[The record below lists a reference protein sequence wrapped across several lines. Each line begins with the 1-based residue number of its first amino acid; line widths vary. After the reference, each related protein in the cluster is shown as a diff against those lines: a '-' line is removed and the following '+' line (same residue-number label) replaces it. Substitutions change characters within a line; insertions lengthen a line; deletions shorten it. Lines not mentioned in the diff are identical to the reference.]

1 MLSLTSS
8 RRACRSSRPMVSPS
22 RRNLSIRRAFW
33 RASMSPVLTT
43 TPDGG
48 WRSSPLRRFSHTLK
62 RLILGQPDMEKEASL
77 DFSQILFLGIL
88 ALFWV
93 NGWAPLWIVVLI
105 GAWYLGLLV
114 LERRGIL
121 DRWNATRALG
131 IILMLRTNR
140 GKRVLERVSQ
150 PRRFWRAYGEF
161 SIWLCF
167 AVMAVVLLLL
177 FLTALAT
184 TMEPRQE
191 VLPARDLLLIPG
203 VTSFVPF
210 WWPVTALII
219 ALIIHEYSHGIQARA
234 HGMQV
239 RSFGLLLAGPLP
251 VGAFAEPEYEEM
263 IRAPRRE
270 RMRLY
275 AAGPS
280 INLLACWIVLILL
293 SATATGFAATNDG
306 VHAVGII
313 EDTGAEDAGL
323 KPYETITQINDVP
336 VIDYSSFTEVMSD
349 FEAGDSVTMTV
360 LTPPSQGE
368 VEERLIEVVFT
379 DRWDYHMNECRER
392 ENCDEAALEELLA
405 EIGIEKGDAFLGVSG
420 LQSSTAAVDNW
431 GYFFDDDFSPGEKV
445 VGTIF
450 APLAMLGVPI
460 ALDGHTMN
468 LEQRA
473 MLTAGDGAIASTL
486 GTEGMLAAFDF
497 LFWLAWIN
505 FLLGFANLIPMVPFD
520 GGHLVRDGTHSVIK
534 RVARKMDPLKA
545 ENLALRL
552 SRMSSLFILFIIA
565 IPIIIPRII

>member
-1 MLSLTSS
+1 
-8 RRACRSSRPMVSPS
+8 
-22 RRNLSIRRAFW
+22 
-33 RASMSPVLTT
+33 
-43 TPDGG
+43 
-48 WRSSPLRRFSHTLK
+48 
-62 RLILGQPDMEKEASL
+62 MEKEASL
-77 DFSQILFLGIL
+77 DFTQILFLGIL

-105 GAWYLGLLV
+105 GAWYLGLLA

-177 FLTALAT
+177 FLTALAI
-184 TMEPRQE
+184 TMEPHQE

-349 FEAGDSVTMTV
+349 FEAGDSATMTV

-379 DRWDYHMNECRER
+379 DQWDYLMNECRED

-405 EIGIEKGDAFLGVSG
+405 ELEIEKGDAFLGVSG

-431 GYFFDDDFSPGEKV
+431 GYFFNDDFSPGEKV

-534 RVARKMDPLKA
+534 CVARKMDPLKA

>member
-1 MLSLTSS
+1 
-8 RRACRSSRPMVSPS
+8 
-22 RRNLSIRRAFW
+22 
-33 RASMSPVLTT
+33 
-43 TPDGG
+43 
-48 WRSSPLRRFSHTLK
+48 
-62 RLILGQPDMEKEASL
+62 MEKEASL

-105 GAWYLGLLV
+105 GAWYLGLLA

-177 FLTALAT
+177 FLTALAI
-184 TMEPRQE
+184 TMEPHQE

-210 WWPVTALII
+210 WWPVAALII

-336 VIDYSSFTEVMSD
+336 VIDYSSFTEAMSD

-405 EIGIEKGDAFLGVSG
+405 ELEIEKGDAFLGVSG
-420 LQSSTAAVDNW
+420 LKSSTAAVDNW
-431 GYFFDDDFSPGEKV
+431 GYFFNDDFSPGEKV
-445 VGTIF
+445 VRTIF

>member
-1 MLSLTSS
+1 
-8 RRACRSSRPMVSPS
+8 
-22 RRNLSIRRAFW
+22 
-33 RASMSPVLTT
+33 
-43 TPDGG
+43 
-48 WRSSPLRRFSHTLK
+48 
-62 RLILGQPDMEKEASL
+62 MEKEASL
-77 DFSQILFLGIL
+77 DFSQILFLGSL

-105 GAWYLGLLV
+105 GAWYLGLLA

-167 AVMAVVLLLL
+167 AVMAGVLLLL
-177 FLTALAT
+177 FLSALAI
-184 TMEPRQE
+184 TMDPGQE

-210 WWPVTALII
+210 WWPVAALII

-336 VIDYSSFTEVMSD
+336 VIDYSSFTETMSD
-349 FEAGDSVTMTV
+349 FEAGDSATMTV

-431 GYFFDDDFSPGEKV
+431 GYFFNDDFSPGEKV

>member
-1 MLSLTSS
+1 
-8 RRACRSSRPMVSPS
+8 
-22 RRNLSIRRAFW
+22 
-33 RASMSPVLTT
+33 
-43 TPDGG
+43 
-48 WRSSPLRRFSHTLK
+48 
-62 RLILGQPDMEKEASL
+62 MEKEASL
-77 DFSQILFLGIL
+77 DFTQILFLGIL

-93 NGWAPLWIVVLI
+93 SGWAPLWIVVLI
-105 GAWYLGLLV
+105 GAWYLGLLA

-167 AVMAVVLLLL
+167 VVMAGVLLLL
-177 FLTALAT
+177 FLSAWAI
-184 TMEPRQE
+184 TMDPHQE

-210 WWPVTALII
+210 WWPVAALII

-323 KPYETITQINDVP
+323 KPYETITQIDDVQ
-336 VIDYSSFTEVMSD
+336 VIDYSSFTEAMSD

-379 DRWDYHMNECRER
+379 DRWDYHMNECREG

-405 EIGIEKGDAFLGVSG
+405 ELRIEKGDAFLGVSG

-431 GYFFDDDFSPGEKV
+431 GYFFDDDFSRREKV

-473 MLTAGDGAIASTL
+473 MLTAGDGVIASTL

-565 IPIIIPRII
+565 IPIIIPRIIQ

>member
-1 MLSLTSS
+1 
-8 RRACRSSRPMVSPS
+8 
-22 RRNLSIRRAFW
+22 
-33 RASMSPVLTT
+33 
-43 TPDGG
+43 
-48 WRSSPLRRFSHTLK
+48 
-62 RLILGQPDMEKEASL
+62 MEKEASL

-105 GAWYLGLLV
+105 GAWYLGLLA

-177 FLTALAT
+177 FLTALAI

-336 VIDYSSFTEVMSD
+336 VIDYSSFTEAMSD

-405 EIGIEKGDAFLGVSG
+405 ELEIEKGDAFLGVSG

-431 GYFFDDDFSPGEKV
+431 GYFFNDDFSPGEKV

>member
-1 MLSLTSS
+1 
-8 RRACRSSRPMVSPS
+8 
-22 RRNLSIRRAFW
+22 
-33 RASMSPVLTT
+33 
-43 TPDGG
+43 
-48 WRSSPLRRFSHTLK
+48 
-62 RLILGQPDMEKEASL
+62 MEKEASL
-77 DFSQILFLGIL
+77 DFTQILFLGIL

-105 GAWYLGLLV
+105 GAWYLGLLA

-177 FLTALAT
+177 FLTALAI
-184 TMEPRQE
+184 TMEPHQE

-336 VIDYSSFTEVMSD
+336 VIDYSSFTEAMSD
-349 FEAGDSVTMTV
+349 FEAGDSATMTV

-379 DRWDYHMNECRER
+379 DQWDYLMNECRED
-392 ENCDEAALEELLA
+392 ENCDEAAREELLA
-405 EIGIEKGDAFLGVSG
+405 ELEIEKGDAFLGVSG

-431 GYFFDDDFSPGEKV
+431 GYFFNDDFSPGEKV
-445 VGTIF
+445 VMTIF

>member
-1 MLSLTSS
+1 
-8 RRACRSSRPMVSPS
+8 
-22 RRNLSIRRAFW
+22 
-33 RASMSPVLTT
+33 
-43 TPDGG
+43 
-48 WRSSPLRRFSHTLK
+48 
-62 RLILGQPDMEKEASL
+62 MEKEASL

-105 GAWYLGLLV
+105 GAWYLGLLA

-167 AVMAVVLLLL
+167 VVMAGVLLLL
-177 FLTALAT
+177 FLSARAITK
-184 TMEPRQE
+184 EPHQE

-210 WWPVTALII
+210 WWPVAALII

-306 VHAVGII
+306 VHAVGIL

-323 KPYETITQINDVP
+323 KPYETITQINDVA
-336 VIDYSSFTEVMSD
+336 VIDYSSFKEAMSD
-349 FEAGDSVTMTV
+349 FKSGDSATMTV

-392 ENCDEAALEELLA
+392 ENCDEAALEGYLEEE
-405 EIGIEKGDAFLGVSG
+405 EIKKGDAFLGVSG

-431 GYFFDDDFSPGEKV
+431 GYFFDDDYNAREKV

-534 RVARKMDPLKA
+534 LVARKMDPLKA